1 MPKKEESKKVKP
13 KKRATTYEKPLKI
26 VGTFDQAMKAL
37 VKEPELKYRGKK
49 G

>member
-1 MPKKEESKKVKP
+1 MPKKIASKKP
-13 KKRATTYEKPLKI
+13 KKVRSTTYEKPLKI

-37 VKEPELKYRGKK
+37 VKEPEPKYKDKK